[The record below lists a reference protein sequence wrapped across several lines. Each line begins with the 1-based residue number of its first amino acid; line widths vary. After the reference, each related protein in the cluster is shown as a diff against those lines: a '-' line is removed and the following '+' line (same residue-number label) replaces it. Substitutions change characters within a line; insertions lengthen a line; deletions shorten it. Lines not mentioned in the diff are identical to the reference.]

1 MSKSRI
7 APLKKLSLPRLEL
20 MGAVV
25 AARLGK
31 YLLKMFQDLVGRL
44 VLWTDSEI
52 CLWWIKGSAREWK
65 QFVSNRVAEIQDCTS
80 PDKWK
85 YCPGSENPA
94 DKLTRGETA
103 NALVKDNNWWHG
115 PSWLKDSEDQWPE
128 QKFKVETDSQNLER
142 LSTYVQVTIPEEE
155 NALDITKFSSLEK
168 LLRVTAW
175 VKRFVAKLRK
185 RACEEGPL
193 TVLEIQ
199 EAEEYGIKQVQRA
212 NYFSDIQQL
221 ERNNLITPDSKL
233 YSLAPYLDSRG
244 ILRVRGRLEQSEL
257 IDDEKHPIILPK
269 TKFTEL
275 VIFSEHIK
283 VFHSGVMATLSK
295 VRNKF
300 WIPKGRKVVKK
311 VINACLVC
319 KKFAVKPAKQLT
331 GQLPTDRVVQS
342 NPFTVVGIDLT
353 GAVTIREKAA
363 RRGSCKVIYSD
374 NAKNFRSTCEII
386 KGFKRIKADPSV
398 SDFLTSKE
406 VTWKFIPERSP
417 WWGGFW
423 ERLMRSIKEPLKKI
437 LGRALL
443 TFEELS
449 TILIELECVLNNRPL
464 TYESNELGEPRPLT
478 PSQFYCQDVVH
489 LTFPSISWKF
499 LTRYPTKRL

>member
-1 MSKSRI
+1 MGERGLEWDAELPKELRCKWIKWCAEIEELNALKIERYYFTEVLSKGQSVEI
-7 APLKKLSLPRLEL
+7 HIFSDASVVAY
-20 MGAVV
+20 GAV
-25 AARLGK
+25 AYFRYK
-31 YLLKMFQDLVGRL
+31 N
-44 VLWTDSEI
+44 E
-52 CLWWIKGSAREWK
+52 
-65 QFVSNRVAEIQDCTS
+65 
-80 PDKWK
+80 
-85 YCPGSENPA
+85 
-94 DKLTRGETA
+94 RGE
-103 NALVKDNNWWHG
+103 
-115 PSWLKDSEDQWPE
+115 
-128 QKFKVETDSQNLER
+128 
-142 LSTYVQVTIPEEE
+142 VTIPEEE

-199 EAEEYGIKQVQRA
+199 EAEEYWIKQVQRA

-244 ILRVRGRLEQSEL
+244 ILRVRGRLEQAEL

-300 WIPKGRKVVKK
+300 WIPKGRQVVKK

-331 GQLPTDRVVQS
+331 GQLPRDRVVQS

-353 GAVTIREKAA
+353 GAVTIREKADNHKKVYIALFTCAVTRAVHIEVVSDMSAKSFIFSLRRFLA

-449 TILIELECVLNNRPL
+449 TILTELECVLNNRPL
-464 TYESNELGEPRPLT
+464 NIREQRAG
-478 PSQFYCQDVVH
+478 
-489 LTFPSISWKF
+489 
-499 LTRYPTKRL
+499 

>member
-1 MSKSRI
+1 
-7 APLKKLSLPRLEL
+7 
-20 MGAVV
+20 
-25 AARLGK
+25 
-31 YLLKMFQDLVGRL
+31 MFQDLVGRL

-128 QKFKVETDSQNLER
+128 QKFKVETDTQNLER

-155 NALDITKFSSLEK
+155 NALDITKFSSLEI

-185 RACEEGPL
+185 RVCEGPL

-199 EAEEYGIKQVQRA
+199 EAEEYWIKQVQRA

-300 WIPKGRKVVKK
+300 WIPKGRQVVK
-311 VINACLVC
+311 
-319 KKFAVKPAKQLT
+319 T
-331 GQLPTDRVVQS
+331 S
-342 NPFTVVGIDLT
+342 
-353 GAVTIREKAA
+353 
-363 RRGSCKVIYSD
+363 
-374 NAKNFRSTCEII
+374 
-386 KGFKRIKADPSV
+386 
-398 SDFLTSKE
+398 SKE
-406 VTWKFIPERSP
+406 
-417 WWGGFW
+417 
-423 ERLMRSIKEPLKKI
+423 SI
-437 LGRALL
+437 AW
-443 TFEELS
+443 
-449 TILIELECVLNNRPL
+449 CV
-464 TYESNELGEPRPLT
+464 
-478 PSQFYCQDVVH
+478 
-489 LTFPSISWKF
+489 
-499 LTRYPTKRL
+499 KRLQ

>member
-7 APLKKLSLPRLEL
+7 PPLKKLSLPRLEL

-31 YLLKMFQDLVGRL
+31 YLLKIFQDLVGRL

-103 NALVKDNNWWHG
+103 NALVKDTNWWHG

-175 VKRFVAKLRK
+175 VKRFVAKLTK

-199 EAEEYGIKQVQRA
+199 EAEEYWIKQVQRA
-212 NYFSDIQQL
+212 NYFSDIQRL

-300 WIPKGRKVVKK
+300 WIPKGRQVVKK

-331 GQLPTDRVVQS
+331 GQLPRDRLVQS
-342 NPFTVVGIDLT
+342 NPFTVAGIDLT
-353 GAVTIREKAA
+353 GAVTIREKADNHKKGVHSLIYM
-363 RRGSCKVIYSD
+363 RHHSCC
-374 NAKNFRSTCEII
+374 T
-386 KGFKRIKADPSV
+386 
-398 SDFLTSKE
+398 
-406 VTWKFIPERSP
+406 
-417 WWGGFW
+417 
-423 ERLMRSIKEPLKKI
+423 
-437 LGRALL
+437 
-443 TFEELS
+443 
-449 TILIELECVLNNRPL
+449 
-464 TYESNELGEPRPLT
+464 
-478 PSQFYCQDVVH
+478 H
-489 LTFPSISWKF
+489 
-499 LTRYPTKRL
+499 

>member
-1 MSKSRI
+1 
-7 APLKKLSLPRLEL
+7 

-31 YLLKMFQDLVGRL
+31 YLLKMFQDLV
-44 VLWTDSEI
+44 
-52 CLWWIKGSAREWK
+52 
-65 QFVSNRVAEIQDCTS
+65 
-80 PDKWK
+80 
-85 YCPGSENPA
+85 GSENPA

-115 PSWLKDSEDQWPE
+115 PSWLKDSKDQWPE
-128 QKFKVETDSQNLER
+128 QKFKVETDTQNLER
-142 LSTYVQVTIPEEE
+142 LSTYVQQSRKIVE
-155 NALDITKFSSLEK
+155 SYSLGK
-168 LLRVTAW
+168 W
-175 VKRFVAKLRK
+175 FVAKLRK
-185 RACEEGPL
+185 CACEEGPL

-199 EAEEYGIKQVQRA
+199 EAEEYWIKQVQRA

-244 ILRVRGRLEQSEL
+244 ILRVRGRLEQAEL
-257 IDDEKHPIILPK
+257 KDDEKHPIVLPK

-275 VIFSEHIK
+275 VIFSGHIK
-283 VFHSGVMATLSK
+283 LFHSGVMAKLSK
-295 VRNKF
+295 VRNEF
-300 WIPKGRKVVKK
+300 WIPKGRQVVKK
-311 VINACLVC
+311 VVNACLVC
-319 KKFAVKPAKQLT
+319 KKVTVKPAKQLT
-331 GQLPTDRVVQS
+331 GQLPRDRVVQ
-342 NPFTVVGIDLT
+342 T
-353 GAVTIREKAA
+353 
-363 RRGSCKVIYSD
+363 RRGRCKVIYSD

-417 WWGGFW
+417 LWGGFW
-423 ERLMRSIKEPLKKI
+423 ERLMRNIKEPLKKI

-449 TILIELECVLNNRPL
+449 TILTELECVLNNRPL

-478 PSQFYCQDVVH
+478 PSVFIARTWY
-489 LTFPSISWKF
+489 I
-499 LTRYPTKRL
+499 